1 MGLGIAILI
10 VQGLVGG
17 GGFGDRS
24 LSVTYLN
31 ETAQRVTVY
40 PYGRNYE
47 AGKRVIGPGEKATDS
62 LLANGG
68 DGAHMAQVEAFDDTG
83 GLVFCHSFTVGE
95 LRGLGGVV
103 RVKVGQK

>member
-1 MGLGIAILI
+1 MV
-10 VQGLVGG
+10 VQGLLGV

-47 AGKRVIGPGEKATDS
+47 AGKKVIGPGEKATDG

-68 DGAHMAQVEAFDDTG
+68 DGAHVAQVEAFDDSG
-83 GLVFCHSFTVGE
+83 ALVFCHSFTVGE
-95 LRGLGGVV
+95 MRGLSGIV
-103 RVKVGQK
+103 RVKLGQNDCR